1 LYSINR
7 QLFFNFRIIVRSN
20 SPLVKN
26 LRFTTTDEDF
36 EFKKLLINT
45 LVILS
50 RNSAIN
56 EVILF

>member
-1 LYSINR
+1 
-7 QLFFNFRIIVRSN
+7 VRSN